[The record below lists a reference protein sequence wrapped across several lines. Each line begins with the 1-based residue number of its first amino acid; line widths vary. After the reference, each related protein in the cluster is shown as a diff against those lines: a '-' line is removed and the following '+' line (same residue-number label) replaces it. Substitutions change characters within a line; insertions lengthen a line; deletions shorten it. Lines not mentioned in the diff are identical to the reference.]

1 MNSGLE
7 KLVINFWDNDLKYL
21 KEEFG
26 SENLELLKQKDAYP
40 YEYMGSFKRF
50 RKELPDKE
58 YFYSSV
64 TDRTTDDNGEKLNG
78 HISDEDYLSAKKF
91 GMNLT
96 WKTWVIIRII
106 IWRKMFCY

>member
-1 MNSGLE
+1 MLNTNFVFIDSMQFMNSSLE
-7 KLVINFWDNDLKYL
+7 KLLINLADNDL

-26 SENLELLKQKDAYP
+26 SENLELLKQTVAYP
-40 YEYMGSFKRF
+40 YEYMGSFTRF
-50 RKELPDKE
+50 RKEKLPDKE

-96 WKTWVIIRII
+96 
-106 IWRKMFCY
+106 

>member
-1 MNSGLE
+1 
-7 KLVINFWDNDLKYL
+7 
-21 KEEFG
+21 
-26 SENLELLKQKDAYP
+26 
-40 YEYMGSFKRF
+40 MGSFKRF

-96 WKTWVIIRII
+96 
-106 IWRKMFCY
+106 